1 MYWYPYKQ
9 IRKKLY
15 IIEKDGHLL
24 CTASDIS
31 WIVSYGLFAFPSQ
44 NSTHMYSPKAAPP
57 WQATAMSAVCLD

>member
-24 CTASDIS
+24 CTAFDIS

-44 NSTHMYSPKAAPP
+44 NSKHMYPP
-57 WQATAMSAVCLD
+57 